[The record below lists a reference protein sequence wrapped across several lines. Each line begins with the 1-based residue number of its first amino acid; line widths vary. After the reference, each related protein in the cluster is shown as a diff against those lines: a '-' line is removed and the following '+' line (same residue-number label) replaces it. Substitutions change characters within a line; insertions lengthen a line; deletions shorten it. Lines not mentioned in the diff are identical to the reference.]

1 MSFLKT
7 WIRNSTTKIFIWK
20 GFILMVTSQ
29 DFIQTQKLQLQTVY
43 TTLNRIVWRYFRR
56 GFIDWYSHTTAWFR
70 RIIIARFHNW
80 PLRRKYLLCFS
91 FSFHFRI
98 GSYLKL
104 NCQQSSLPHWT
115 KLAFVVPYFLA
126 CLFRIVTTSLFL
138 EMLHFWFKNKHF

>member
-43 TTLNRIVWRYFRR
+43 ATLNRIVWRYFRR

-98 GSYLKL
+98 GSYLKTELPTVFTATL
-104 NCQQSSLPHWT
+104 NKVSICCALFSCLPFSYRDDEFISWNASL
-115 KLAFVVPYFLA
+115 LVQ
-126 CLFRIVTTSLFL
+126 
-138 EMLHFWFKNKHF
+138 E